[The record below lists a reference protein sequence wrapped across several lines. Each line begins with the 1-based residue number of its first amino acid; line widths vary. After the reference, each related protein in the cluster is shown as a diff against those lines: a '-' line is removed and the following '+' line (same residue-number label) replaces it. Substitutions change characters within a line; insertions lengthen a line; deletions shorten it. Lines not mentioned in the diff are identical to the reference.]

1 MIRVTAA
8 IIRDKEKILIAQ
20 RKRGSSLEL
29 KWELPGGKIELNES
43 PEECLKRELLE
54 EFGIETEI
62 LGFFTSN
69 THRYKDITVKL
80 LAFNVRYIKGD
91 FALNSH
97 EKVHWVNVKNL
108 KDYDFAEADIP
119 IIEKIVETENVI

>member
-8 IIRDKEKILIAQ
+8 IIRDKEKILVAQ
-20 RKRGSSLEL
+20 RKRGSSLGL
-29 KWELPGGKIELNES
+29 KWELPGGKIENKES

-54 EFGIETEI
+54 EFGVETEI

-69 THRYKDITVKL
+69 THHYKDITIEL
-80 LAFNVRYIKGD
+80 IAYNVEYLGGD

-97 EKVHWVNVKNL
+97 EQVHWVNVKNL

-119 IIEKIVETENVI
+119 IIEKIMEEEHAL